1 MEKLTL
7 SNQILPCHTNMGIEP
22 KIIIQGSWLPE
33 YGFRI
38 DSKLQMEIEQD
49 KITIIQQGKNQQI
62 KKP

>member
-38 DSKLQMEIEQD
+38 DSKLQMEIEQEQ
-49 KITIIQQGKNQQI
+49 ITITPEGKNPQNN
-62 KKP
+62 KS